1 MADNNALILIGMRG
15 ENEAR
20 AIRID
25 VSEIVTPFAA
35 ASVTLLLQRPTEEV
49 PYPAT
54 TCTVSGTVLTWLPT
68 EIDTAIAGTMQL
80 QIVGA
85 VEDVVVKTL
94 TRTGVILPA
103 LGPSSTD
110 YPEPIKTWM
119 DALQEMLTYAAKLKT
134 VTASATDVTPGSPV
148 TAEVTQTADSTAF
161 AFGIPMATLPDFEI
175 DENGVLVAT
184 YPDYESEVGP
194 ITAYAQAVAGG
205 YTGTLEDFETDMGN
219 SAANATAAAEAAA
232 SVDRS
237 TSDDVD
243 YILGV

>member
-15 ENEAR
+15 ENGAR
-20 AIRID
+20 AIQID
-25 VSEIVTPFAA
+25 VSEILTPFPT

-54 TCTVSGTVLTWLPT
+54 TASVSGKILTWLPT

-80 QIVGA
+80 QVVGT
-85 VEDVVVKTL
+85 VGDVAVKTL

-110 YPEPIKTWM
+110 YPEPIATWM

-134 VTASATDVTPGSPV
+134 VSATAAMQEPGEQP
-148 TAEVTQTADSTAF
+148 TAAVTQTANSTTF
-161 AFGIPMATLPDFEI
+161 AFGIPAPAMEI
-175 DENGVLVAT
+175 DEDGRLVERYGT
-184 YPDYESEVGP
+184 DEYTVGP
-194 ITAYAQAVAGG
+194 ITAYASAVAGG
-205 YTGTLEDFETDMGN
+205 YTGTMEEFEEDLGN

-232 SVDRS
+232 SVSPS
-237 TSDDVD
+237 TSDDLD